1 MKSHVFEDW
10 LSKGTLT
17 EATKRYPQWCDV
29 IDDRQSVSHK
39 SLLFF
44 IIECYPFAS
53 VIDAVRDIFLYRRE
67 Y

>member
-10 LSKGTLT
+10 LSKGTPT

-39 SLLFF
+39 SFLSLLL
-44 IIECYPFAS
+44 S
-53 VIDAVRDIFLYRRE
+53 VIPLQASLML
-67 Y
+67 